1 MKNKTLQTLLQHNRR
16 TLLLL
21 LTFIT
26 TSQVVWGWA
35 VPGSFNS
42 WSQEERNASY
52 KIPLSAG
59 SYQFKIFDRNTS
71 TWYGKSNWTMNR
83 NGNRTDVDFENG
95 GDNVNL
101 TTDVAGDYTFTISS
115 NNGKPRVTVTFPAA
129 SPDTYDVA
137 GNGTSSNGWCCGVS
151 WSAGGCAMTGN
162 SSSYPVYKTFSNV
175 PVSSDLQFKV
185 TKNDSWDNA
194 LGWSSYSS
202 SKSTLVNA
210 SAYDAG
216 GNDHNIKLVTTAPL
230 NITVF
235 YDGTNVFVE
244 TEVVC
249 TPPSSVT
256 IGSVATQ
263 ELKCCVAEPKNGNGS
278 GVSVTATTSPS
289 GSGNQYQ
296 WSSNPSGTASFASGS
311 TSNPTVTFT
320 REGNYTLTVGT
331 GCGNYN
337 TTDTENVTV
346 IPPSTIYVAGPLFCT
361 ASGGCD
367 AWCQNTNTMTRTD
380 NGNGTYTYTSV
391 LTALYNYN
399 HASNKY
405 FTVRTSNDASKSA
418 YIISKN
424 FTSASYAGITTS
436 GTGNYDLS
444 STVAF
449 SAKDRVRL
457 TVVYNSSTANYSM
470 TLEKV
475 CSAGNNDI
483 TFSTGDNIMCVGDN
497 PTANAPSDAIVPA
510 SATVSWVSHSPL
522 VLSVN
527 STTGEVNALTS
538 GSADIVYRITDNAV
552 VCAEKTI
559 STAVRPV
566 PSQPTISGETVV
578 CSGTEDLSYNITS
591 GTAGAVYTWSID
603 NNTWTRTSAS
613 ATTTPAIFTAGTGDA
628 TITATPTLTTSGKT
642 CTGTAGTID
651 VDVNTTP
658 SISVSSPAGTIYDY
672 VPVTLSSAS
681 VSDWSYTGTNITGY
695 FSSEAA
701 NGAVF
706 KGRYT
711 GGGSSGTATISA
723 EGTNG
728 CTGTLNIT
736 INKDSESC
744 SN

>member
-1 MKNKTLQTLLQHNRR
+1 MKQKLQTLLKHNWR

-35 VPGSFNS
+35 VPGSFNN
-42 WSQEERNASY
+42 WSLDEWNASY
-52 KIPLSAG
+52 KISLSAG
-59 SYQFKIFDRNTS
+59 SYQFKIYDRNTS
-71 TWYGKSNWTMNR
+71 TWYGKNNWTMNR
-83 NGNRTDVDFENG
+83 NGNRTNVDFENG
-95 GDNVNL
+95 EGNVNL

-137 GNGTSSNGWCCGVS
+137 GNGTSSNGWCCGVDWNAS
-151 WSAGGCAMTGN
+151 GCAMTGN
-162 SSSYPVYKTFSNV
+162 SSSFPVYKTFSNV
-175 PVSSDLQFKV
+175 PVNSNLQFKV
-185 TKNDSWDNA
+185 TKNDSWDTSYGN
-194 LGWSSYSS
+194 SEYSS
-202 SKSTLVNA
+202 AKSTL
-210 SAYDAG
+210 SSYTTKSYD
-216 GNDHNIKLVTTAPL
+216 GNNIKLSITNYPH
-230 NITVF
+230 NITVY
-235 YDGTNVFVE
+235 YDGTNVYVR
-244 TEVVC
+244 TEVAC

-331 GCGNYN
+331 GCGNYS
-337 TTDTENVTV
+337 TTDTEVVTV

-391 LTALYNYN
+391 LTALYDYN
-399 HASNKY
+399 HAKNKY

-424 FTSASYAGITTS
+424 FTSASYIGITTS
-436 GTGNYDLS
+436 GSVNYDLS

-449 SAKDRVRL
+449 SATDRVRL

-475 CSAGNNDI
+475 CSAGTNNI
-483 TFSTGDNIMCVGDN
+483 TFSTGNNIMCVGDN
-497 PTANAPSDAIVPA
+497 PTAIAPSDAIVPVG
-510 SATVSWVSHSPL
+510 ATVSWVSHNPT

-538 GSADIVYRITDNAV
+538 GSADLVYKITDNSV
-552 VCAEKTI
+552 VCAQKTL
-559 STAVRPV
+559 STAVKPV

-578 CSGTEDLSYNITS
+578 CSCTEDLSYNITS

-672 VPVTLSSAS
+672 VPVTLSSSS

-706 KGRYT
+706 KGQYT